1 MTYME
6 RLVQVEEEL
15 FIVWREHAISLTQL
29 ANQQEQIESLTI
41 IVEELRRVVASSS
54 LMSSEIGPQKS
65 LSFPISP
72 AEPSTRSCS
81 PLELASTTTLEE
93 VRSSATTSWLAS
105 PAPPPPVDA
114 GPQVPSASPATSWD
128 LVLASQMPAISIT
141 LAVDGIDMETHAEGD
156 GMHID

>member
-1 MTYME
+1 MTYVE

-54 LMSSEIGPQKS
+54 PMSSEIRPQKS

-72 AEPSTRSCS
+72 LQVTTFDRH
-81 PLELASTTTLEE
+81 LA
-93 VRSSATTSWLAS
+93 
-105 PAPPPPVDA
+105 
-114 GPQVPSASPATSWD
+114 
-128 LVLASQMPAISIT
+128 
-141 LAVDGIDMETHAEGD
+141 
-156 GMHID
+156 

>member
-1 MTYME
+1 MTYVE

-15 FIVWREHAISLTQL
+15 FIVRREHAASLTQL

-54 LMSSEIGPQKS
+54 PMSSEIGPQKS
-65 LSFPISP
+65 PSFLISP
-72 AEPSTRSCS
+72 AELSTWSHS
-81 PLELASTTTLEE
+81 PLELASTTALEE

-114 GPQVPSASPATSWD
+114 GPQVLSASPATSWD
-128 LVLASQMPAISIT
+128 LVLASWMLVISIT
-141 LAVDGIDMETHAEGD
+141 PAVDGVDMETHAEGD